1 MERSFPLYSLRGR
14 DGEKGPFPLALSHPE
29 WLTTGLLPMGAAL
42 VPQLPHGLPA
52 PPLPSATQG
61 VSGWAEWMLPGESP
75 PKPNHLPSTVMW
87 FSPTPTP
94 SPVRLHPG
102 SSLLCP
108 GVYTECMAQHNSDT
122 SPHVGLSHSASEYSL
137 NEMPIVENGITQPS

>member
-75 PKPNHLPSTVMW
+75 PKPNHLPTYQARLCGSPPPPPPLPCASIRGHPCSAQASTQSAW
-87 FSPTPTP
+87 LNTIQTRLLTSAYLIA
-94 SPVRLHPG
+94 PVSIP
-102 SSLLCP
+102 
-108 GVYTECMAQHNSDT
+108 
-122 SPHVGLSHSASEYSL
+122 
-137 NEMPIVENGITQPS
+137 